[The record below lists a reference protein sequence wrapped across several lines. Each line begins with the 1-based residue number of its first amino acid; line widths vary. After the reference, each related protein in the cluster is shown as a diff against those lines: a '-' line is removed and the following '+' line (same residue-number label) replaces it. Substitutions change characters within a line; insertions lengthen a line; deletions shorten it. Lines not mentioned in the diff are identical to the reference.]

1 LQQISFL
8 IKSSNLILSHQNKIN
23 LLSCKAHKNCSEI
36 YKNYFNQEYDPK
48 KSSVKSNL
56 TKYVPVE
63 LLKEVTAPVN
73 EKKNF
78 SPLFTNHKGIC
89 RLESFIIP
97 IDCLVLVDSNS
108 NLSNLYEIMLEK
120 LNLHLQAIKQCYVAH
135 YQNENVFKPE
145 TYHFLVE
152 NTNLNQSNLILTC
165 VYPSNKSDENL
176 VALRKEIHTSLELPM
191 DRPLLRRIDEFRFQ
205 AELEANDISSKYLVN
220 PHLSA
225 KPSGLQ
231 NSKQTT
237 VFGNYCYFHYMQD
250 VIKKKIYFIFR
261 I

>member
-1 LQQISFL
+1 
-8 IKSSNLILSHQNKIN
+8 
-23 LLSCKAHKNCSEI
+23 
-36 YKNYFNQEYDPK
+36 
-48 KSSVKSNL
+48 
-56 TKYVPVE
+56 
-63 LLKEVTAPVN
+63 
-73 EKKNF
+73 
-78 SPLFTNHKGIC
+78 
-89 RLESFIIP
+89 
-97 IDCLVLVDSNS
+97 
-108 NLSNLYEIMLEK
+108 MLEK

-250 VIKKKIYFIFR
+250 VIKKKNLFYF
-261 I
+261 